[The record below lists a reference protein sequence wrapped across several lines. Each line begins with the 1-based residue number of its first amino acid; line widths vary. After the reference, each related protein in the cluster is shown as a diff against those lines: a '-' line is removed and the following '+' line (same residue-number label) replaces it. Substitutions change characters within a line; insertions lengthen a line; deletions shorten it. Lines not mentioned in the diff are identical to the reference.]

1 MSMLYDDSSIKS
13 ETVGKP
19 KRNNN
24 NYLYMKNNRFGALFQ
39 LALLIVFSTSWGQ
52 ETPDSTTSK
61 PPSTPVSKYDYH
73 DAFGPFFYMNNG
85 TETRSA
91 SGEPGHAYW
100 QNRADYKLTAKL
112 NEKSNEIVGSGII
125 TYTNNSNDK
134 MSFVWMH
141 LDQNLFKS
149 DSRGNSLVPLNGS
162 RNGAQGEIFEGGHK
176 IKSVKVV
183 TISKGKSVE
192 KEAKFI
198 ISDTRMQVFLP
209 DDLKA
214 KGGVVKI
221 KIDFSFISPK
231 EGSDRMGVLE
241 TKNGKI
247 FTIAQW
253 YPRMCVYDDLHG
265 WNTNPYLGASE
276 FYLEYG
282 DFDVNITVPSNHIV
296 VCSGELLNATSVYSA
311 NEQKRIAQAKQ
322 SEKTVMIRTAEE
334 VAANASKAGTT
345 AEKTWH
351 FKIKNARDLSWA
363 SSPAFILDG
372 ARINLPSGQKS
383 LALSAYPVESAGNE
397 AWGRATE
404 YTKTSIENYSK
415 RWFEYPYPVATNV
428 AGNEGGMEYPGIVF
442 CGWESKGEDLW
453 GVTDHEFGHGW
464 FPMIVGSNER
474 LFGWMDEG
482 FNTFINSLSSV
493 DFNKGEYKAKVTDLH
508 QSAEYFTNP
517 KTEPIM
523 SSPDNMKEKNIGL
536 LCYFKP
542 SSGLIVLREQVLGPE
557 RFDLAFRTYVERW
570 AFKHPAPDDFFRT
583 MENVAGEDL
592 SWFWRGWFVNNWRL
606 DQGVNSVK
614 YVKND
619 PAKGAVITIENFE
632 KMAMPVV
639 LDVKTKSGKVT
650 RVKLPVEIWQR
661 NTDWSFKVNTTEEIE
676 SVILDPDHVFPDV
689 NESNNTWKSDKGV
702 IEKDIILEG
711 YLGKFS
717 TKAAPLKIEFTEK
730 NSVLFAQITD
740 YPKFG
745 LVPAGK
751 DTFESKEAGVT
762 FQFNEAKNGLDMIIS
777 PEQKI
782 PFTRD

>member
-1 MSMLYDDSSIKS
+1 
-13 ETVGKP
+13 
-19 KRNNN
+19 
-24 NYLYMKNNRFGALFQ
+24 MKNNCIKVLFQ
-39 LALLIVFSTSWGQ
+39 MTLLIVFGTSWSQ
-52 ETPDSTTSK
+52 ETPATST
-61 PPSTPVSKYDYH
+61 STANSVSKYDYH
-73 DAFGPFFYMNNG
+73 DAFGPFFYVNNG
-85 TETRSA
+85 TSTRSA
-91 SGEPGHAYW
+91 SGEPGHEYW

-112 NEKSNEIVGSGII
+112 NEKTNEIVGTGIV
-125 TYTNNSNDK
+125 TYTNNSYDK

-149 DSRGNSLVPLNGS
+149 DSRGNALVPLTGS
-162 RNGAQGEIFEGGHK
+162 RNGAQGEIFDGGHK
-176 IKSVKVV
+176 IKSVKIVS
-183 TISKGKSVE
+183 ISKGKSVE
-192 KEAKFI
+192 KEAKYI
-198 ISDTRMQVFLP
+198 ITDTRMQVFLP

-231 EGSDRMGVLE
+231 EGSDRTGVLD

-253 YPRMCVYDDLHG
+253 YPRMCVYDDLRG

-282 DFDVNITVPSNHIV
+282 DFDVNITVPSNHVV
-296 VCSGELLNATSVYSA
+296 VCSGELLNSTAVYSA
-311 NEQKRIAQAKQ
+311 EEQKRIAQAKQ

-345 AEKTWH
+345 SEKTWH

-363 SSPAFILDG
+363 SSAAFILDG
-372 ARINLPSGQKS
+372 ARINLPSGSKS

-442 CGWESKGEDLW
+442 CGWQSKGEDLW

-482 FNTFINSLSSV
+482 FNTFINSISSV
-493 DFNKGEYKAKVTDLH
+493 DFNNGEYKSKPTDFH
-508 QSAEYFTNP
+508 QNAEYFTDP
-517 KTEPIM
+517 KNEPIM

-542 SSGLIVLREQVLGPE
+542 SAGLITLREQILGPE

-592 SWFWRGWFVNNWRL
+592 SWFWKGWFVNNWRL

-619 PAKGAVITIENFE
+619 ATKGAVITIENFE

-639 LDVKTKSGKVT
+639 LDIKTKSGKVT

-661 NTDWSFKVNTTEEIE
+661 NIDWSFKVNTTEEIE
-676 SVILDPDHVFPDV
+676 SVVIDPDHAFPDV
-689 NESNNTWKSDKGV
+689 NENNNTWKSGIGT
-702 IEKDIILEG
+702 IEKDIILDG

-717 TKAAPLKIEFTEK
+717 SKASRYKIEFTEK
-730 NSVLFAQITD
+730 NRVLYAEITD
-740 YPKFG
+740 YPKFS
-745 LVPAGK
+745 LESIGK
-751 DTFESKEAGVT
+751 DKFESKEAGVI
-762 FQFNEAKNGLDMIIS
+762 FEFNEAKNGFDMIIS
-777 PEQKI
+777 ENQKL